1 MNTGRKWILGFIICG
16 IGLVLAFFPILA
28 PSMYFLHILNLSLIY
43 VIGTLGFN
51 YIFGWAGQLAFG
63 HAGFFAIGAYSV
75 GLLSA
80 KAGLDFWSSLVMAM
94 IIAGIFGIIIGF
106 PSLRLRGNYLS
117 LATLGFAE
125 IVRVVINNWVSFT
138 GGPQGVKAIPGPP
151 LIFMKIHGENQFYYV
166 ILALTALA
174 IWFTYKFR
182 DSKYGQA
189 LRALRSG
196 DTVAASV
203 GINVVR
209 YKLLAF
215 VLSSVFAGLAG
226 GIYASWAGYISPD
239 TYEFSMTISFVGM
252 LVVGGNGSILGSVL
266 GPLILTPLPEYL
278 RFIKE
283 YYLFCYGV
291 GIILAVLFMPYGIN
305 GILVSVYRK
314 WKLYRTRSVAR

>member
-1 MNTGRKWILGFIICG
+1 MNTSKKLIWALCIGVIILMF
-16 IGLVLAFFPILA
+16 LFVPILA

-43 VIGTLGFN
+43 IIGTLGFN
-51 YIFGWAGQLAFG
+51 FIFGWAGQLAFG

-75 GLLSA
+75 GLLST
-80 KAGLDFWSSLVMAM
+80 KAGMDFWSSLVMAL
-94 IIAGIFGIIIGF
+94 IISGIFGVVIGF
-106 PSLRLRGNYLS
+106 PSLRLQGNYLS

-166 ILALTALA
+166 ILGFTVLS
-174 IWFTYKFR
+174 IWFANKFR
-182 DSKYGQA
+182 VSRYGLA

-203 GINVVR
+203 GINIVK

-239 TYEFSMTISFVGM
+239 TYEFSLTIAFVGM

-266 GPLILTPLPEYL
+266 GPLLLTPLPEYL
-278 RFIKE
+278 RFVKE

-305 GILVSVYRK
+305 GVIRSWYRK
-314 WKLYRTRSVAR
+314 RRAKQTMRIAH